1 MIIETSEQPTKRARR
16 LVNSK
21 TFRIFALL
29 NALCEKVD
37 RNLRVPISRIVLA
50 SLFEPRD
57 FDFNNGTN

>member
-1 MIIETSEQPTKRARR
+1 MNI
-16 LVNSK
+16 SK
-21 TFRIFALL
+21 ESSIFAKKFFDIWSRICILAL
-29 NALCEKVD
+29 SNALCEKVD